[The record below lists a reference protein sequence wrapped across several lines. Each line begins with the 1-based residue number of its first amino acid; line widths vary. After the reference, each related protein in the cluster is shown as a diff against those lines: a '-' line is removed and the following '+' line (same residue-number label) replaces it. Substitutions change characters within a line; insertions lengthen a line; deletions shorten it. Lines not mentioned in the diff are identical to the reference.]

1 MITDNKTYTQKG
13 EWVKNN
19 LLPIFLML
27 VVGLFF
33 SYMYLFQGNLM
44 KEFTPVLIFAVFI
57 VLFGLWMKQSNGWE
71 EEEKTND

>member
-1 MITDNKTYTQKG
+1 MITDNKSYTQKG